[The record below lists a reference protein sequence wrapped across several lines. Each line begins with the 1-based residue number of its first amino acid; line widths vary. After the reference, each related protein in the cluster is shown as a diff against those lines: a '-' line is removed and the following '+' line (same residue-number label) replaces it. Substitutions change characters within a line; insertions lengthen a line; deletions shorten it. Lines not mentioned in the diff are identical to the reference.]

1 MKMQKNQS
9 KKFNGMNQLINIPS
23 TCDAPEARNV
33 TTRRKVVFIK
43 KFTLRA
49 AGASM
54 AAIVLLAVRPLAA
67 QTAPDSERLQKLER
81 AVEQL
86 QKRNAELEQEISS
99 LKKQTSFVPLL
110 SPGGKTKTLVT
121 SDGKTYVEKAV
132 VEEEKKPVYVVPGGQ
147 EIKLVLGGFI
157 QANFEDGD
165 VSAFEGR
172 FGLTALKDRFRLR
185 RARINLT
192 GDFAENFDF
201 KIEGDFENSDGISSG
216 RTAFEATDIF
226 ANWHQFPE
234 AQIKVGQWKAPF
246 GLEQLTPDTKLFFIE
261 RSLPTGALTP
271 ERQIGAQ
278 IWGKPFTDIWPEQKD
293 LLTYYAGIFNGNGRN
308 TTVNDNNN
316 FMYVGRLELMPLHGT
331 LFGQETSLK
340 LGADVLNGRDDKGT
354 NISQTLNLLVNKD
367 GSLSPFVLPGA
378 DERTAW
384 SVDAWFN
391 FGPFDLI
398 GEYFQEDVDGRTVN
412 GVAPG
417 FADFDPSGWY
427 VQGSYFLIPKKL
439 QAAVRWEELDPA
451 QVTNDGIR
459 SITGGLNYYIHGDAI
474 KLMVNYIHTWSD
486 FRQAPP
492 GLGDDQFD
500 EVIGRV
506 QVMF

>member
-1 MKMQKNQS
+1 M
-9 KKFNGMNQLINIPS
+9 
-23 TCDAPEARNV
+23 
-33 TTRRKVVFIK
+33 FIK

-99 LKKQTSFVPLL
+99 LKKQTSFAPFL

-132 VEEEKKPVYVVPGGQ
+132 VEEEKKPVYVVPGGP

-226 ANWHQFPE
+226 VNWHQFPE

-278 IWGKPFTDIWPEQKD
+278 IWGKPFTNIWPEQKD

-340 LGADVLNGRDDKGT
+340 LGADVLNSRDDKGT
-354 NISQTLNLLVNKD
+354 NISQTLNLLVNTD
-367 GSLSPFVLPGA
+367 GSLSPFTLPGA

-398 GEYFQEDVDGRTVN
+398 GEYLSEDVDGRTVN
-412 GVAPG
+412 GVKPG

-486 FRQAPP
+486 FRQAHP